1 MLTFNDP
8 DAVNRDRHRCLNV
21 FSFVEQ
27 LNAASEHLIS
37 YLDHQDKKVLSTTYK
52 ELHELVDRINNS
64 DYFDKNTRTEAASEA
79 QPTAESVAEVEQY
92 EERKCCTDTKVYL
105 SLSLDVIG
113 CSNCEIQYSCI
124 EIQ

>member
-1 MLTFNDP
+1 
-8 DAVNRDRHRCLNV
+8 
-21 FSFVEQ
+21 
-27 LNAASEHLIS
+27 
-37 YLDHQDKKVLSTTYK
+37 LSTTYK